1 MWINLVNLTWTPG
14 ELLHVPHPRHHVSV
28 ILSNAEN
35 SPAKWKSF
43 FFKKQFMKRNLHK
56 TLNWFPGGC
65 CWFYNQWWLR
75 RGIQGAWRLAN
86 TPAKQLLSTHVLS
99 TILVSNFTVV
109 VLVGGAAEHPAAS
122 PELQDLQQ
130 QQTGHGGEALLE
142 QESIPQQE
150 EQLIHPLVV
159 HLLQLLSDAMQLQH
173 QAVHL
178 QMEVEERSVNYR
190 VVKNPSWNIN
200 S

>member
-1 MWINLVNLTWTPG
+1 
-14 ELLHVPHPRHHVSV
+14 
-28 ILSNAEN
+28 
-35 SPAKWKSF
+35 
-43 FFKKQFMKRNLHK
+43 MKRNLHK

-86 TPAKQLLSTHVLS
+86 TPAKQLFSTHVLL

-130 QQTGHGGEALLE
+130 QQTGHGGETLLE

-150 EQLIHPLVV
+150 EQLIHPLVI

-178 QMEVEERSVNYR
+178 QMEVEKSMNYR
-190 VVKNPSWNIN
+190 VVKNHSWNIN
-200 S
+200 SVKSVFSWKMTCK